1 MRDRLRNPWLQP
13 WGGKGGY
20 ALRWFSS
27 SGHCLDWSFGA
38 FLSESDPEKPDDL
51 TMNRSLLPLGESP
64 DALVEIVR
72 DA

>member
-1 MRDRLRNPWLQP
+1 MVSMQLTFRAAVL
-13 WGGKGGY
+13 
-20 ALRWFSS
+20 ALRQYRECRLCHLP
-27 SGHCLDWSFGA
+27 GTVLDWSFGA

-51 TMNRSLLPLGESP
+51 TMNRSLLPLGGSP